1 MATATENQ
9 LEVAITITDTAPCTK
24 RIALKVPASEVDAR
38 LELALSTF
46 IAEASLP
53 GFRKGKA
60 PRALVEKRV
69 GGALINE
76 TRGQLMSEAYSKAI
90 EEHKLRPISDPRP
103 VEGDQIPD
111 LARGKDFAFAV
122 EIEVAPEFD
131 VPDFAGF
138 EVKKPTLEVT
148 QEHVDGE
155 ILRQSYRFGT
165 PSRIEGPLERL
176 DRMLGK
182 AVVSVEG
189 RDGSYFET
197 DKALC
202 VVPAEEDEGKGQLL
216 GIIID
221 DLDKALLGKKVGDTV
236 TVTTVGAPAHEREE
250 LRGRKIS
257 IAYTIA
263 EAERIA
269 PRPAKELAEMYGVE
283 SEEIFREQ
291 VKDALEQRR
300 DGEQRTAMRE
310 QISEQL
316 VEKIDFALPAKISE
330 EQVSRTIEQQRME
343 LLSRGMEASA
353 VENRLAEIRGSSEKV
368 AKDRLKLF
376 FINARLAQHF
386 GVNITDQE
394 LNGRIAFMAQQQ
406 GVRPEQMRQQLEKSG
421 RMGEVISVIRDAK
434 VGDRIISQAKISDIA
449 ADEWNKLVEA
459 KAKRA

>member
-1 MATATENQ
+1 
-9 LEVAITITDTAPCTK
+9 
-24 RIALKVPASEVDAR
+24 
-38 LELALSTF
+38 
-46 IAEASLP
+46 
-53 GFRKGKA
+53 
-60 PRALVEKRV
+60 
-69 GGALINE
+69 
-76 TRGQLMSEAYSKAI
+76 
-90 EEHKLRPISDPRP
+90 
-103 VEGDQIPD
+103 
-111 LARGKDFAFAV
+111 
-122 EIEVAPEFD
+122 
-131 VPDFAGF
+131 
-138 EVKKPTLEVT
+138 
-148 QEHVDGE
+148 
-155 ILRQSYRFGT
+155 
-165 PSRIEGPLERL
+165 
-176 DRMLGK
+176 
-182 AVVSVEG
+182 
-189 RDGSYFET
+189 
-197 DKALC
+197 
-202 VVPAEEDEGKGQLL
+202 
-216 GIIID
+216 
-221 DLDKALLGKKVGDTV
+221 V

-250 LRGRKIS
+250 LRGKKIS

>member
-1 MATATENQ
+1 
-9 LEVAITITDTAPCTK
+9 
-24 RIALKVPASEVDAR
+24 
-38 LELALSTF
+38 
-46 IAEASLP
+46 
-53 GFRKGKA
+53 
-60 PRALVEKRV
+60 
-69 GGALINE
+69 
-76 TRGQLMSEAYSKAI
+76 
-90 EEHKLRPISDPRP
+90 
-103 VEGDQIPD
+103 
-111 LARGKDFAFAV
+111 
-122 EIEVAPEFD
+122 
-131 VPDFAGF
+131 
-138 EVKKPTLEVT
+138 
-148 QEHVDGE
+148 
-155 ILRQSYRFGT
+155 
-165 PSRIEGPLERL
+165 
-176 DRMLGK
+176 
-182 AVVSVEG
+182 
-189 RDGSYFET
+189 
-197 DKALC
+197 
-202 VVPAEEDEGKGQLL
+202 
-216 GIIID
+216 
-221 DLDKALLGKKVGDTV
+221 
-236 TVTTVGAPAHEREE
+236 
-250 LRGRKIS
+250 
-257 IAYTIA
+257 
-263 EAERIA
+263 
-269 PRPAKELAEMYGVE
+269 MYGVE

>member
-1 MATATENQ
+1 MATATETQ
-9 LEVAITITDTAPCTK
+9 LDVEIKITETAPCTK
-24 RIALKVPASEVDAR
+24 RIAIKVPASEVDAR
-38 LELALSTF
+38 LELALS
-46 IAEASLP
+46 AYLADAALP

-69 GGALINE
+69 GGALLNE

-90 EEHKLRPISDPRP
+90 QDNKLTPISDPRP
-103 VEGDQIPD
+103 VDGETVPE
-111 LARGKDFAFAV
+111 LARGKDFSFTV
-122 EIEVAPEFD
+122 EIEVAPEFAT
-131 VPDFAGF
+131 PDFSTF
-138 EVKKPTLEVT
+138 EVKRPTIEVT
-148 QEHVDGE
+148 KDHVDGE

-250 LRGRKIS
+250 LRGKKIS